1 MCLKFETPKSKWM
14 TFWEP
19 PSYMYYTSRDSFM
32 TKHSEWYLIQLN
44 SLYIGISSNFI
55 SSNFISS
62 NFISS
67 NFICCV
73 VQEEEFQD
81 KRSELERK
89 KLQIEKEF
97 KNLDTQVKHV
107 SVQHLKCWKSKTT
120 QTETCY
126 DVTKYFKPICSLNQK
141 FVCCRKESWKRRE
154 KHSEKTRP
162 ALTVSKM

>member
-89 KLQIEKEF
+89 KFQIEKEF
-97 KNLDTQVKHV
+97 KNLDTQVKQV
-107 SVQHLKCWKSKTT
+107 SVQHLKCWKSERT
-120 QTETCY
+120 QTETY
-126 DVTKYFKPICSLNQK
+126 FDVIKYLNHK
-141 FVCCRKESWKRRE
+141 FSKSKYVCCRKESWKRRE

-162 ALTVSKM
+162 ALTVNKM